1 MPLKFQTFESL
12 LNRVD
17 TTFIKGTVS
26 EYNSA
31 AKDLNEY
38 IGWQAL
44 RYLINDNENRN
55 SRKKTKT
62 VRKS

>member
-44 RYLINDNENRN
+44 RY
-55 SRKKTKT
+55 
-62 VRKS
+62 

>member
-12 LNRVD
+12 LNRVN
-17 TTFIKGTVS
+17 TTFTKGTVS

-55 SRKKTKT
+55 SRKKAKT

>member
-1 MPLKFQTFESL
+1 MPLKFQTFDSL
-12 LNRVD
+12 LNRVNA
-17 TTFIKGTVS
+17 TFTKGTVS